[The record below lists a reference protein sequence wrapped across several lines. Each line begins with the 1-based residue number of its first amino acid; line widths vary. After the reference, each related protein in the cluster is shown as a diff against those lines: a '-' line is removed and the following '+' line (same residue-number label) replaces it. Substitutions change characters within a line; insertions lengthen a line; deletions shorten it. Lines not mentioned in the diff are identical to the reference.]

1 MLPGSGRLF
10 EANHWLWD
18 CEQWNQMG
26 FSDCEGQNWEYEQ
39 RKICPYCYFHL
50 TSLNTQWGSQGA
62 SGLVV
67 GLRHP
72 YRAWKHF
79 EGDFSYTDTP
89 GWLWWFRMFYRIK
102 LSQNLNLKHPR
113 ISKICENWCLCTLFY
128 LKHSFWKTLYIWT
141 LLNQLNR
148 SCNFPSSSSPLCPL
162 AIFFRGWRRRCS
174 IVDVHCLLYCFTAA
188 AVTASYC
195 KQIHEGNVYS
205 SASVHI
211 AFLPRARNNLGN
223 VYSSPSIHIH
233 YVYSSPSV
241 HIVCVFKLYSCPSL
255 VVAYT
260 EELISRTFLDE
271 NRFR

>member
-10 EANHWLWD
+10 EANHWIWD

-113 ISKICENWCLCTLFY
+113 KSNICENWCLSTPFHFWQDPVHVQNEGRRMTSLIIIYSGNKAHTCKTQTLWIIGAL
-128 LKHSFWKTLYIWT
+128 LKFSYHSSMANVVYDTV
-141 LLNQLNR
+141 
-148 SCNFPSSSSPLCPL
+148 P
-162 AIFFRGWRRRCS
+162 GW
-174 IVDVHCLLYCFTAA
+174 V
-188 AVTASYC
+188 
-195 KQIHEGNVYS
+195 
-205 SASVHI
+205 
-211 AFLPRARNNLGN
+211 
-223 VYSSPSIHIH
+223 
-233 YVYSSPSV
+233 
-241 HIVCVFKLYSCPSL
+241 
-255 VVAYT
+255 
-260 EELISRTFLDE
+260 
-271 NRFR
+271 